1 MLSNGMCN
9 PLNCS
14 VVFSE
19 QTSTEEIAHDLHDS
33 QLLLSGRHKRTTL
46 FLHVTN

>member
-1 MLSNGMCN
+1 MCN

-14 VVFSE
+14 IVFSE

-33 QLLLSGRHKRTTL
+33 QLLLSGRHKPTSL
-46 FLHVTN
+46 FLSVTN